1 MIMDYKPYTPE
12 WSRKRYLSEALQKYF
27 NDGASVNVILDD
39 IVDVLQENATEHRS
53 RAEKFQEV
61 LDGLKSLPY

>member
-1 MIMDYKPYTPE
+1 MTDYKPYSAE
-12 WSRKRYLSEALQKYF
+12 WSRKRYLSEALQTYF
-27 NDGASVNVILDD
+27 DDNVSVDVILDD
-39 IVDVLQENATEHRS
+39 IVDVLNQNAEEHRS